1 MTLAN
6 ALLGLS
12 LAVSVLAA
20 AAVGNAAGYA
30 LIVAFALAVAAA
42 LKGGRGFPVL
52 FALMLA
58 VSLFFLEEAGANAML
73 ESIGVNPTRFFR
85 SWSTLLQIVL
95 AIVIAV
101 IFMQGLKRRG
111 PSPHHAALETA
122 DDIERLVNAIGSVAA
137 LLFIPMMLIIFYDIS
152 QRKILDFS
160 GEFVNS
166 IFYFSSTKLQE
177 LEWHLHATLFL
188 LCLGFAYVKDAHV
201 RIELV
206 RDRLR
211 PRTRVWLELIGA
223 VVFLFAYCVV
233 VVKFGFTF
241 TGRAWSTS
249 EVSSAQTGLSHR
261 WIIKAMLPIG
271 FIILGASGLAAALR
285 CIVYLFGP
293 TALRDQSSRYA
304 GTHHADLPPDVA
316 TRGPVTD

>member
-58 VSLFFLEEAGANAML
+58 MSLFFLEEAGASAML

-95 AIVIAV
+95 AVVIAL
-101 IFMQGLKRRG
+101 IFMQGLKHRG

-177 LEWHLHATLFL
+177 MEWHLHATLFL

-271 FIILGASGLAAALR
+271 FIILGSSGLAAALR

-293 TALRDQSSRYA
+293 PELRNESSRYA

-316 TRGPVTD
+316 TRGPITD

>member
-6 ALLGLS
+6 SLLGISVAL
-12 LAVSVLAA
+12 SVLAA
-20 AAVGNAAGYA
+20 AIIGNAAGYA

-42 LKGGRGFPVL
+42 LKGGRGFAVL
-52 FALMLA
+52 FALLLSA
-58 VSLFFLEEAGANAML
+58 SLFFLEEAGAGAML

-85 SWSTLLQIVL
+85 SWSTLLQIVFAVL
-95 AIVIAV
+95 IGAI
-101 IFMQGLKRRG
+101 FLKGLQRRG
-111 PSPHHAALETA
+111 PSLHHAGLEAA
-122 DDIERLVNAIGSVAA
+122 DDIERIVNAIGMVAA
-137 LLFIPMMLIIFYDIS
+137 MLFIPMMLIIFYDIS

-166 IFYFSSTKLQE
+166 AFYFSSTKLQE

-206 RDRLR
+206 RDRLQ

-223 VVFLFAYCVV
+223 LVFLFAYCIVI
-233 VVKFGFTF
+233 VKFGFTF
-241 TGRAWSTS
+241 TERAWSTS

-271 FIILGASGLAAALR
+271 FIILGSSGVAAALR

-293 TALRDQSSRYA
+293 PELREASNRYA
-304 GTHHADLPPDVA
+304 GTHHADLPDDVA
-316 TRGPVTD
+316 QRGPITD